1 MEAIENL
8 MAEHQ
13 LILGAIGAL
22 EGFAGEVR
30 RGGDDAAELGRFVTF
45 IREFADA
52 HHHAKEEDLLF
63 TAMVEAGFP
72 RDGGPIAVMLHE
84 HDQGRA
90 QVRVLAEVAAA
101 PTPWSAADRERLHGA
116 ALGYADLLRAHIHK
130 EDAILYPLAEARLP
144 AALAA
149 RVDAGAA
156 AHDARQ
162 VAAGVLPRL
171 ETLGTGLMA
180 RHGGASSAA

>member
-1 MEAIENL
+1 MEAIETL

-13 LILGAIGAL
+13 QILAAIDAL
-22 EGFAGEVR
+22 EAFAGEAR
-30 RGGDDAAELGRFVTF
+30 RGGGDPAELARFVTF

-72 RDGGPIAVMLHE
+72 RESGPIGVMLHD
-84 HDQGRA
+84 HAQGR
-90 QVRVLAEVAAA
+90 QHVGVLAEVAQA
-101 PTPWSAADRERLHGA
+101 PSPWSGADRERLHAA
-116 ALGYADLLRAHIHK
+116 ALGYVDLLRAHIQK
-130 EDAILYPLAEARLP
+130 EDEILYPMAEARLP
-144 AALAA
+144 AALRA

-171 ETLGTGLMA
+171 EALGAALVA
-180 RHGGASSAA
+180 RQGGTRPA

>member
-1 MEAIENL
+1 MDAIETL

-13 LILGAIGAL
+13 LILGAVGAL
-22 EGFAGEVR
+22 EAFAGEVR
-30 RGGDDAAELGRFVTF
+30 RGGGDAAELGRFVTF

-72 RDGGPIAVMLHE
+72 RDAGPIGVMLHE

-90 QVRVLAEVAAA
+90 QVRILAELAGAAA
-101 PTPWSAADRERLHGA
+101 PWAAADRERLHAA

-130 EDAILYPLAEARLP
+130 EDVILYPMAEARLP
-144 AALAA
+144 AALRA
-149 RVDAGAA
+149 RVEAGAA
-156 AHDARQ
+156 AHDAGQ
-162 VAAGVLPRL
+162 VASGALPRL
-171 ETLGTGLMA
+171 EALGAALVA
-180 RHGGASSAA
+180 RALGGPA